1 MRNFR
6 EAAEAGMRGA
16 RRRQRDGAPTGNPP
30 PPNKRPPGR
39 VRFEM
44 AFGHTINDQAW
55 RYVKLAQTEVQKK
68 YKPSN
73 PNAFSRAFYEFAAA
87 SLRGRIYGA
96 HAFRSKTSN
105 REGQDAGYAFGLS
118 ASLDVFTNAS

>member
-1 MRNFR
+1 M
-6 EAAEAGMRGA
+6 
-16 RRRQRDGAPTGNPP
+16 T
-30 PPNKRPPGR
+30 
-39 VRFEM
+39 
-44 AFGHTINDQAW
+44 FGHTINDQAW
-55 RYVKLAQTEVQKK
+55 RYVKLHQTEAQKK

-105 REGQDAGYAFGLS
+105 PDGQSAGQAFGQS
-118 ASLDVFTNAS
+118 TPLDVFTNAS